1 MQKII
6 SGKNGVEAIAQSNA
20 MPQQSARVKRG
31 LDVGIGVC
39 LMLLTGAALAQTAD
53 PMGNGICYFVLLL
66 TGKWAFGLSVVG
78 LAAVGGSFLAGV
90 EMNEFMKKV
99 ASFFMVVCLLL
110 AGSAIIR
117 GLASALGVMNATC

>member
-1 MQKII
+1 MKKQVV
-6 SGKNGVEAIAQSNA
+6 GV
-20 MPQQSARVKRG
+20 VRG
-31 LDVGIGVC
+31 QRGVDLALGVC
-39 LMLLTGAALAQTAD
+39 LTLLATAALAQTSD
-53 PMGNGICYFVLLL
+53 PLGSGICYFVTLL

-117 GLASALGVMNATC
+117 MLAQAIGVMSATC

>member
-6 SGKNGVEAIAQSNA
+6 SGNNSVESIAQSNA
-20 MPQQSARVKRG
+20 MPQHTARVKRA
-31 LDVGIGVC
+31 LDIGIGVC
-39 LMLLTGAALAQTAD
+39 LTLLAGAALAQTGD
-53 PMGNGICYFVLLL
+53 PMGNGICYFVMLL

>member
-1 MQKII
+1 MQEMI
-6 SGKNGVEAIAQSNA
+6 SGNKGADVVAQTDAMLRQSN
-20 MPQQSARVKRG
+20 QVKRG
-31 LDVGIGVC
+31 LDTAIGVC
-39 LMLLTGAALAQTAD
+39 LMLIAGTALAQTAD
-53 PMGNGICYFVLLL
+53 PMGQGICYFVSLL

-99 ASFFMVVCLLL
+99 ASFFMVVCILL

-117 GLASALGVMNATC
+117 GLSSALGIMSAGC

>member
-1 MQKII
+1 MREMIF
-6 SGKNGVEAIAQSNA
+6 GKKDGDVTKKSNA
-20 MPQQSARVKRG
+20 MRG
-31 LDVGIGVC
+31 MDAAIGVS
-39 LMLLTGAALAQTAD
+39 LMLFASMALAATND
-53 PMGNGICYFVLLL
+53 PMGSGICYFVTLL

-110 AGSAIIR
+110 AGTAIIR
-117 GLASALGVMNATC
+117 GLAGALGVTGAGC